1 MSKKPKYSDEERVKM
16 FMDAFHTQSQQP
28 FWPEVR
34 DSMAVHRHG
43 TLTVTQKEGEDFAT
57 ITSDEPNEMHVAVL
71 SAFTRKFF
79 ADNDEV
85 RFPNVLGSAEAL
97 GLDSESQFVAEAS
110 SMWKQAVDMKIIF
123 VRRDDE
129 LTGLLGGGSELLAWS
144 DSGSSDEDGEPAKHL
159 VSLKDF
165 AEEFLYDGFLHAQ
178 EHKDKRDQ
186 PRRILRTVPRAI
198 RYKFA
203 VGCISAV
210 AYAITI
216 LHHQIN
222 RQIPEFECPP
232 DCHEM
237 EIMRKNEAAL
247 EKSES

>member
-1 MSKKPKYSDEERVKM
+1 MSKKPTYSDEERVQM
-16 FMDAFHTQSQQP
+16 FMDAFHAQSQQP

-34 DSMAVHRHG
+34 DSMAVPNHG
-43 TLTVTQKEGEDFAT
+43 TITVTQIDGEESAT
-57 ITSDEPNEMHVAVL
+57 ITSDEADEMHVAVM

-85 RFPNVLGSAEAL
+85 RFPNVLSSAAAL
-97 GLDSESQFVAEAS
+97 GLDAENQFVAEAS
-110 SMWKQAVDMKIIF
+110 SMWKQAVDMKIVF
-123 VRRDDE
+123 ARRDDE
-129 LTGLLGGGSELLAWS
+129 LTGLLGGGHELLTWS
-144 DSGSSDEDGEPAKHL
+144 DSGSSEEEGEPAKHL
-159 VSLKDF
+159 VSLKEF

-178 EHKDKRDQ
+178 EHKDKRDR
-186 PRRILRTVPRAI
+186 PRQILRTVPKAI
-198 RYKFA
+198 RFKFA

-210 AYAITI
+210 NYAITI

-222 RQIPEFECPP
+222 RQLPEFECPS

-247 EKSES
+247 EESEG